1 MCLSRLPRLY
11 LDTPLAS
18 GAHLALS
25 PEQHHYLTAVMRVG
39 PGGGVRVFNGRD
51 GEWQAQ
57 LSVGS
62 ARRGGLV
69 VETLLKPQREEP
81 GPWLLFA
88 AVKKAALDLIVQKA
102 TELGAARI
110 VPVITDH
117 AVIERV
123 NPDRM
128 RRTAIE
134 AAEQCGRLSI
144 PEIGTLGKLPDCLAV
159 WPVTRPLLVACERG
173 PAGALA
179 DVLAGMAGQAPTGHG
194 LLTGPEGGFSST
206 ELDAFAKLTFVT
218 PVNLGPRIL
227 RAETAAFSLLAC
239 YQAWVGDWRV
249 EPRAD
254 S

>member
-11 LDTPLAS
+11 LETPLAS
-18 GAHLALS
+18 GAQLALS
-25 PEQHHYLTAVMRVG
+25 PEQHHYLSAVMRVG

-51 GEWQAQ
+51 GEWLTQVAE
-57 LSVGS
+57 GP

-69 VETLLKPQREEP
+69 VQNLLRPQCDEP

-110 VPVITDH
+110 VPVMTEH

-123 NPDRM
+123 NADRM

-134 AAEQCGRLSI
+134 AAEQCGRLSV
-144 PEIGTLGKLPDCLAV
+144 PEIGTLAKLADCLAG
-159 WPVTRPLLVACERG
+159 WPVSRPLLVACERG
-173 PAGALA
+173 PAGVLA
-179 DVLAGMAGQAPTGHG
+179 DVLAGMAGQRPGHG

-218 PVNLGPRIL
+218 AVNLGPRIL

-254 S
+254 L